1 MVTLIATTAGEYL
14 TVDEGVY
21 DAVIDS
27 YTQEDDHPEY
37 GPRVKIVVRITEEGD
52 FLDSKVS
59 GICSLKF
66 SDKTKL
72 RTWAEAA
79 IGRKIEDGEE
89 FNLDSI
95 LNCAVKLN
103 VVHKKTSDGKVFDN
117 IGALFPAKRLAKASS
132 AAAAKRF

>member
-1 MVTLIATTAGEYL
+1 
-14 TVDEGVY
+14 
-21 DAVIDS
+21 
-27 YTQEDDHPEY
+27 
-37 GPRVKIVVRITEEGD
+37 VKIVVRITEEGD

-89 FNLDSI
+89 FDLDSI
-95 LNCAVKLN
+95 VNCAVKLN
-103 VVHKKTSDGKVFDN
+103 VVHKKTADGKVFDN